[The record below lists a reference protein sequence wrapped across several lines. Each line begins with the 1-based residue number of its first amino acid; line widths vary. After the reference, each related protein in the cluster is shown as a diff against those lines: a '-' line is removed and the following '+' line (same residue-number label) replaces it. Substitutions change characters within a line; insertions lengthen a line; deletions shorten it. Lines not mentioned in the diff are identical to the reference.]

1 MQQHVMSFEVGG
13 VLEDSKWQA
22 PARCF
27 SGGNADTAKAAA
39 DGVHGEEA
47 GSVDVMDSMIRFA
60 GAPAAAVA
68 ASFDQ
73 R

>member
-1 MQQHVMSFEVGG
+1 MSFEVGG

-22 PARCF
+22 PPRCF
-27 SGGNADTAKAAA
+27 NGGNAV

-73 R
+73 